1 MSQAE
6 RGRVAD
12 PPGPVVAVVGRTNVG
27 KSTLVNRLRGSREAI
42 VEERPGVTR
51 DRTTHPVEWAGRRF
65 TLVDSGGWTPSFASS
80 GDELDREVT
89 EQARQAVA
97 AADVVLCVVDAAVGI
112 TEEDAAVADW
122 LRNAEVDVVLVANK
136 ADTLVDT
143 ARPEAE
149 LAELYALGLG
159 EPVGVSA
166 LHGTGAGDLLD
177 EVLARL
183 EARGA
188 LDRPGEPD
196 EEAPGVMLMGR
207 RNVGKSSL
215 FNRLLGQPRTVVDE
229 RPGTTRDAV
238 DTVVAFSDG
247 RAYRFVDTAGLRR
260 RQHRARGTEYYSAV
274 RTRRALEASAVA
286 LLVMDVAE
294 PIGEAEQRLAREVI
308 DAGRALVLV
317 WNKWDAVDED
327 RRDELERERDLRLDF
342 VSFAPLVRTSAITG
356 RGVDRLPRTIDTV
369 LSEWRRRI
377 PTARLNEWL
386 AETVEAS
393 PPPRRAGGAVRLRYI
408 TQVGSGPPTFRIFAN
423 SQLDAT
429 YRRYLERRLRE
440 AFGFT
445 GTPLRIGVRVR
456 PGWEERARAG

>member
-1 MSQAE
+1 MSDAE

-12 PPGPVVAVVGRTNVG
+12 PPGPMVAVVGRTNVG
-27 KSTLVNRLRGSREAI
+27 KSTLVNRLVGSREAI

-65 TLVDSGGWTPSFASS
+65 TLVDSGGWTPDFAR
-80 GDELDREVT
+80 GDDELDREVT

-122 LRNAEVDVVLVANK
+122 LRDAEADVVLVANK
-136 ADTLVDT
+136 ADTLVDS
-143 ARPEAE
+143 ARPQAE
-149 LAELYALGLG
+149 LAEFYALGLG
-159 EPVGVSA
+159 EPAGVSA

-177 EVLARL
+177 QVLARL
-183 EARGA
+183 ESLGA

-196 EEAPGVMLMGR
+196 EEVPAVMLMGR

-215 FNRLLGQPRTVVDE
+215 FNRLLGQPRTVVDD

-238 DTVVAFSDG
+238 DTLVAFPDG

-260 RQHRARGTEYYSAV
+260 RQHRARGTEYYSSV

-286 LLVMDVAE
+286 LLVMDVSE
-294 PIGEAEQRLAREVI
+294 PLGEAEQRLAREVV

-327 RRDELERERDLRLDF
+327 RRHELERERDLRLDF
-342 VSFAPLVRTSAITG
+342 VSFAPLVRTSATTG
-356 RGVDRLPRTIDTV
+356 RGVDRLPPAIDTV
-369 LSEWRRRI
+369 LAEWRRRI

-393 PPPRRAGGAVRLRYI
+393 PPPRRGGGAVRLRYM
-408 TQVGSGPPTFRIFAN
+408 TQVATGPPTFRIFAN
-423 SQLDAT
+423 SQLEDA

-456 PGWEERARAG
+456 PGWEERARAS